1 MKNKVLPVSVL
12 VLFMLMCINACGI
25 SKSRDS
31 ADMVS
36 ELNNR
41 IIEGNI
47 SALDIVIV
55 RIDFGSFSQDN
66 ASEIFVLCKILN
78 TPHVAGLDKTV
89 GILLDADSLEMVA
102 YKEFAADKVVI
113 NCIQASDG
121 QSRILVSKTTTY
133 QGISTQEIQLLAV
146 EGSQWVEIP
155 IDALK
160 IIGDESFYY
169 MDIVDDLIIVAS
181 EDKLI
186 SSEEI
191 VAVLKWNPETEQ
203 FVLEQ

>member
-41 IIEGNI
+41 IIEKVAENYEEGNI

-133 QGISTQEIQLLAV
+133 QGISTQEI
-146 EGSQWVEIP
+146 P